1 MKIIWDITKK
11 ESRLNESIFAIVIAL
26 NKMAY
31 FALFNC
37 DCCQRGLNETDVE
50 CTQSEECRVSAHFC
64 YFSLILFSA

>member
-31 FALFNC
+31 FTLFNC

-50 CTQSEECRVSAHFC
+50 CMYVE
-64 YFSLILFSA
+64 